1 MHSETSI
8 SRNVIPISRNTT
20 YDNEKL
26 IVTKENSENKKHQSD
41 QTPGHIP
48 QNSGTFS
55 NSNQKNDISRKEHD
69 RGMKSSSSVQ
79 STNYKLEFCSLMES
93 DLHRIIQ
100 DCKQG
105 DTKLQLESFIAK
117 FELEVQKIRIYCTD
131 LEQCSE
137 RLMSKLREAEKQEL
151 DNLELH
157 LQMDAKMRALET
169 FIKVSPMQ
177 PGRASESISC
187 QTELQYNELQRK
199 ECLTDL
205 AQKDL

>member
-1 MHSETSI
+1 
-8 SRNVIPISRNTT
+8 
-20 YDNEKL
+20 
-26 IVTKENSENKKHQSD
+26 
-41 QTPGHIP
+41 
-48 QNSGTFS
+48 
-55 NSNQKNDISRKEHD
+55 
-69 RGMKSSSSVQ
+69 
-79 STNYKLEFCSLMES
+79 
-93 DLHRIIQ
+93 
-100 DCKQG
+100 
-105 DTKLQLESFIAK
+105 
-117 FELEVQKIRIYCTD
+117 
-131 LEQCSE
+131 
-137 RLMSKLREAEKQEL
+137 MSKLREAEKQEL